1 MNTITTSLVLVFTM
15 ISKERRRCRQLLV
28 SSSLSILIPAYLLV
42 VLSTSF
48 LQSANASSTE
58 REVGVAA
65 ASTTRSIGIPP
76 VTPERLLEPGVR
88 IVLDER
94 VKTDLSGRLQVLFL
108 DGTALTLGADS
119 DVVIDKFFYDP
130 NSGEGNLVVS
140 ATSGLFRVI
149 GGKISKKNAIKFN
162 TPTAKITI
170 RGGMG
175 DIRIDKQGVSA
186 YFYYGT
192 SMSVTSN
199 GVSKVISRSGYTIT
213 TTSGG
218 IPSEP
223 KPAKQED
230 LEALSEQLKVVSSE
244 DESDDTAVETVE
256 TVKKSKKKAAKKK
269 AAKKK
274 PTEPADS
281 ETAAS
286 EDTEEESEIAI
297 GEEK

>member
-1 MNTITTSLVLVFTM
+1 MNTITTSLVLVYTM
-15 ISKERRRCRQLLV
+15 ISKECRCYRQLLA
-28 SSSLSILIPAYLLV
+28 SLSLSILIPAYLLV

-76 VTPERLLEPGVR
+76 VTAERVLEPGVR

-108 DGTALTLGADS
+108 DGTALTLGSDS
-119 DVVIDKFFYDP
+119 DVVIDIFFYDP
-130 NSGEGNLVVS
+130 NSGEGNLVVN

-162 TPTAKITI
+162 TPTSTITI

-175 DIRIDKQGVSA
+175 DIWVTNKWVSA
-186 YFYYGT
+186 YFHYGT

-199 GVSKVISRSGYTIT
+199 GVSQVISRPGNTIT
-213 TTSGG
+213 TNLGG

-223 KPAKQED
+223 QPATQED
-230 LEALSEQLKVVSSE
+230 LEALSE
-244 DESDDTAVETVE
+244 
-256 TVKKSKKKAAKKK
+256 
-269 AAKKK
+269 
-274 PTEPADS
+274 
-281 ETAAS
+281 
-286 EDTEEESEIAI
+286 
-297 GEEK
+297 

>member
-15 ISKERRRCRQLLV
+15 ISKEHRRCRQLLA

-94 VKTDLSGRLQVLFL
+94 VKTDLTGRLQVLFL
-108 DGTALTLGADS
+108 DGTTLTLGADS

-192 SMSVTSN
+192 SMSVTYN
-199 GVSKVISRSGYTIT
+199 GVSKVISRPGYTIT

-244 DESDDTAVETVE
+244 DESDDTAVETV
-256 TVKKSKKKAAKKK
+256 KKSKKKAAKKK

-274 PTEPADS
+274 AAKKKATEPADS

-286 EDTEEESEIAI
+286 EDTEEES
-297 GEEK
+297 